1 MIPRIL
7 KIQHNHNHSFFLFGP
22 RGVGKTTLLEALL
35 PKERTFTL
43 DLLEYETLLRLQRRP
58 QEFAEIIAALPDRV
72 EWVFIDEV
80 QKFPPLL
87 DEVHRQIERNP
98 HRQFALTGSSARK
111 LKRGQANLLAGRA
124 FTLAL
129 FPFTSVELGAR
140 FDLDHA
146 LQFGT
151 LPKVHALATE
161 DEKNMFLRSYTHT
174 YLQEEIR
181 NEGLVRNLAGFHRF
195 APIAGSE
202 NGNILSWSNFAQDTG
217 VSMKTARGDF
227 EILEDTLLGF
237 FLPAYHR
244 SLRKRQRTHPKFY
257 FFDPG
262 VKRALA
268 QELTQP
274 LIAGTPQY
282 GRAFEHFWI
291 AEIMRLARY
300 RQNDWRFSYLATHD
314 IEIDLLVERPG
325 MPLLFVEIKSAETVR
340 GQTLTPLR
348 TLVEEIAESEGI
360 CISREPRARKIH
372 PRVSIVP
379 WQEALTALTLQ

>member
-7 KIQHNHNHSFFLFGP
+7 KIQHNHSFFLFGP

-217 VSMKTARGDF
+217 VR
-227 EILEDTLLGF
+227 
-237 FLPAYHR
+237 
-244 SLRKRQRTHPKFY
+244 
-257 FFDPG
+257 
-262 VKRALA
+262 RALA